1 MTTRR
6 RTLAAAALC
15 LLLVCSLLATGCSFS
30 LPFGSADLTFK
41 NSTGNTVHSVY
52 VSPETSS
59 TWGDPVNSDTLRN
72 GGSLK
77 IDWDDLTGYGP
88 GTYDVAAVD
97 EYGMNYDV
105 YGVYLTTGAKME
117 LSAAS
122 NGVATLTVTA
132 NGSSNVY
139 YADCYYR

>member
-1 MTTRR
+1 M
-6 RTLAAAALC
+6 
-15 LLLVCSLLATGCSFS
+15 
-30 LPFGSADLTFK
+30 
-41 NSTGNTVHSVY
+41 
-52 VSPETSS
+52 
-59 TWGDPVNSDTLRN
+59 NSDTLRN

-139 YADCYYR
+139 YTDCYYH